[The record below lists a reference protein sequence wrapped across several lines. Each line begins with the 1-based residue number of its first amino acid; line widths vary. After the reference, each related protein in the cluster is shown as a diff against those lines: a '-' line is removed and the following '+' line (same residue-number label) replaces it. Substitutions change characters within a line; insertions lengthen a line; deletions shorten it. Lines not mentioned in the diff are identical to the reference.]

1 MDRNKDVA
9 LNIHA
14 SFGKKTKPPKTVMG
28 MTLFES
34 FPFTLKNLR
43 LSSWQAT
50 VIVTG
55 VQPWCQERVL
65 TAEALSNSEV
75 PARVVSD
82 LPSAENTRK
91 YFFPD

>member
-1 MDRNKDVA
+1 LER
-9 LNIHA
+9 
-14 SFGKKTKPPKTVMG
+14 KPNPLKTVMG

-43 LSSWQAT
+43 LSLWQAT

-55 VQPWCQERVL
+55 VQPWCQDRVL
-65 TAEALSNSEV
+65 TAEALNNPEV
-75 PARVVSD
+75 PARVVSVM
-82 LPSAENTRK
+82 PSAENTRR